1 MKVESLPLSEVTSCD
16 ELEGGVDVDSCTN
29 NSSDIEVIS
38 SPGLDWGK
46 DGEGWGR

>member
-29 NSSDIEVIS
+29 SSDIEVIS
-38 SPGLDWGK
+38 SPGLDRGK
-46 DGEGWGR
+46 DGEGWR

>member
-16 ELEGGVDVDSCTN
+16 ELEGGVDVDNFTN
-29 NSSDIEVIS
+29 NNSDIEVIS